1 MNPQNT
7 NAAPIQKKK
16 KKKLKLRSMYD
27 HSFLTPQKKVWRQI
41 SAIKKKKIRIN

>member
-16 KKKLKLRSMYD
+16 KEI
-27 HSFLTPQKKVWRQI
+27 KVKIYVWPFI
-41 SAIKKKKIRIN
+41 SDPTEEGLETNQCN

>member
-16 KKKLKLRSMYD
+16 EI
-27 HSFLTPQKKVWRQI
+27 KVKIYVWPFI
-41 SAIKKKKIRIN
+41 SDPTEEGLETN